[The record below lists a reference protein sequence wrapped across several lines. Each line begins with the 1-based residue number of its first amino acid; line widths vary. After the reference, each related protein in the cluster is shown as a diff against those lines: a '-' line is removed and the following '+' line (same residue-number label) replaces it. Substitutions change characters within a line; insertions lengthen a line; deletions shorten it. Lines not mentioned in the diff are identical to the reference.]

1 MEKINLVTESQTINS
16 KTTESRYGA
25 AWKIMGFT
33 SPDQIAAVRALP
45 ANENIVVQG
54 SYDHV
59 EQIFTELGI
68 PHKLV
73 TPEELPD
80 LNLDP
85 AGALWINCKGEGWDQ
100 RAVDKIVAFVK
111 AGGRLRTTDW
121 GLTYFLERAFPGQV
135 HHTHQD
141 TPHTFMEINAWD
153 LDEPLL
159 QGVFDG
165 RSQAV
170 WWYEG
175 SSHII
180 GVRDLANVKPMFLSI
195 EQQNRYGTPYVAV
208 KFSIGKGSVFH
219 VVSHFVLQYTNSTTR
234 RHRAPA
240 ANFALEK
247 CLNLMQIES
256 IPELKTMEVG
266 ELEPCFCSLRLLV
279 NLLLEG
285 HVKARPTHNMKVLET
300 ILKSPAGKL
309 YTVNRLVRDT
319 KLSVTDVSAAIVQLQ
334 NLGFIK
340 QDSRTLDHGPVD
352 GQAAY
357 YTAKVKRRAI
367 DLLFGAI
374 YGSSRERFV
383 GREEEITWEPNSGDP
398 APEEEDFTGL

>member
-1 MEKINLVTESQTINS
+1 
-16 KTTESRYGA
+16 
-25 AWKIMGFT
+25 
-33 SPDQIAAVRALP
+33 
-45 ANENIVVQG
+45 
-54 SYDHV
+54 
-59 EQIFTELGI
+59 
-68 PHKLV
+68 
-73 TPEELPD
+73 
-80 LNLDP
+80 
-85 AGALWINCKGEGWDQ
+85 
-100 RAVDKIVAFVK
+100 
-111 AGGRLRTTDW
+111 
-121 GLTYFLERAFPGQV
+121 
-135 HHTHQD
+135 
-141 TPHTFMEINAWD
+141 MEINAWD
-153 LDEPLL
+153 LDDPLL

-170 WWYEG
+170 WWYES
-175 SSHII
+175 SSHVI

-266 ELEPCFCSLRLLV
+266 DIEPCFCSLRLLV

-285 HVKARPTHNMKVLET
+285 HVRARPTHNMKVLET
-300 ILKSPAGKL
+300 ILKSPAGRFCTL
-309 YTVNRLVRDT
+309 NDIVRET
-319 KLSVTDVSAAIVQLQ
+319 KLSVTAVSSAVVQLL

-340 QDSRTLDHGPVD
+340 QDRRTLDHGPVD

-357 YTAKVKRRAI
+357 FTAKARRRAI
-367 DLLFGAI
+367 YLLFEAA
-374 YGSSRERFV
+374 YGSGRERFA
-383 GREEEITWEPNSGDP
+383 GKK
-398 APEEEDFTGL
+398 EDFPLNRIRKGRS